1 MPSMNEYFAENMMGK
16 TVKYDVQPYSRGTGT
31 IKSIG
36 VRRIKASQ
44 WLMPYGRTNVEY
56 EVFDLTLD
64 VIEGSSTGALSA
76 GVPVPG
82 TVHSTNGK
90 TESVTG
96 VTYSDLYEAAEKGK
110 TIVIARC
117 G

>member
-16 TVKYDVQPYSRGTGT
+16 TIRYDVQPYSRGTGV

-36 VRRIKASQ
+36 VRRIKTSRWQ
-44 WLMPYGRTNVEY
+44 MPYGRTNVEY
-56 EVFDLTLD
+56 EVFDLTVD
-64 VIEGSSTGALSA
+64 VVEGSSTGALSA

-82 TVHSTNGK
+82 TVRDTAGK
-90 TESVTG
+90 TESLTG
-96 VTYSDLYEAAEKGK
+96 VGYETLHDAVHKGT